1 VKKGVSEAGSVSAF
15 ANGGCVEKL
24 AHVFRNALP
33 MRLPVTVSGPISGGR
48 ELREETVIEFG
59 TPREVLFATRLP
71 VEFED
76 QVRLV
81 NSDGSF
87 EVRAVVVAVRYHGS
101 KKAVAARFVEE
112 VKNWIIKP

>member
-1 VKKGVSEAGSVSAF
+1 MSEAEAISAV
-15 ANGGCVEKL
+15 ADQRCVEKL

-33 MRLPVTVSGPISGGR
+33 VRLPVTVSGPISGGR

-59 TPREVLFATRLP
+59 TPREVLFATGLP

-101 KKAVAARFVEE
+101 KKAVAARFVDE
-112 VKNWIIKP
+112 VRNWIIKP